1 MRYLVTGGAGFIGS
15 HLVGELLARGDEVYI
30 LDDLSTGSADNI
42 EPFKAD
48 PRFHY
53 AIGSVTDAALVAE
66 MVDSADVVFHLAA
79 AVGVFLVVESPVRTI
94 ETNVAGTETVLLQ
107 AGKKQR
113 KVLVAS
119 SSEVYGSSEHT
130 RFREDDDLVLGPPT
144 SARWSYAC
152 SKALDEFLALAHHRE
167 RGLPVVIARLFNTVG
182 PGQVGRYGMV
192 LPRFVAQALA
202 GGPITVYGDGSQ
214 TRAFCHVADTVRA
227 LIGLSGDD
235 RAVGQIF
242 NVGSGR
248 EITIREL
255 AERVRRLVC
264 PEAAITCTPYDQA
277 YAPGFR
283 DMMRRVPDITKLR
296 GFLGFEPTLGIDA
309 IIEQVRDHLK
319 THGER

>member
-1 MRYLVTGGAGFIGS
+1 VRYLVTGGAGFIGS
-15 HLVGELLARGDEVYI
+15 HLARKLLARGGEVYV
-30 LDDLSTGSADNI
+30 LDDLSTGSAANI
-42 EPFKAD
+42 EPLKAE

-53 AIGSVTDAALVAE
+53 AIGSVMDAPLVAE
-66 MVDSADVVFHLAA
+66 MVDHADVVFHLAA

-107 AGKKQR
+107 AAKKRR

-119 SSEVYGSSEHT
+119 SSEVYGSSDHT

-144 SARWSYAC
+144 QGRWAYAC

-167 RGLPVVIARLFNTVG
+167 RGLPAVIARLFNTVG

-192 LPRFVAQALA
+192 VPRLVGQALA

-227 LIGLSGDD
+227 LIGLAGDE
-235 RAVGQIF
+235 RAVGGIF
-242 NVGSGR
+242 NVGSDQ
-248 EITIREL
+248 EITIRAL
-255 AERVRRLVC
+255 AERVQRLVN
-264 PEAAITCTPYDQA
+264 PDAAITFLPYDEA

-283 DMMRRVPDITKLR
+283 DMMRRVPDISKLR
-296 GFLGFEPTLGIDA
+296 GLLGFEPTRDVDQ
-309 IIEQVRDHLK
+309 IIAEVRDHLEE
-319 THGER
+319 HGER